1 MPRDLPLAEAMT
13 EAQDLSIWTH
23 KPWWCQP
30 WSILLTGVAVV
41 TISAALWSLVADP
54 GGFDRGASLVGAV
67 SCARPRRLAPGVPGG
82 SSPIPARGICGLM
95 NLSRKRP

>member
-41 TISAALWSLVADP
+41 TISWPLFGRWWLTLVVSIGVLLWWGLFLVLVPAAWRRESQVAAAP
-54 GGFDRGASLVGAV
+54 SPPGASVD
-67 SCARPRRLAPGVPGG
+67 
-82 SSPIPARGICGLM
+82 
-95 NLSRKRP
+95 